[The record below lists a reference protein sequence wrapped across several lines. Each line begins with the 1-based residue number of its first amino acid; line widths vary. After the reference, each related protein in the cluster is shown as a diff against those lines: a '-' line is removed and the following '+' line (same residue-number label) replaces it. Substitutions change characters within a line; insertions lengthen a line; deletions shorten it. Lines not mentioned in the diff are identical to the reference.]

1 MVTKNILIIF
11 LSLRYGLQLC
21 NQVRSKSD
29 DPTNQN
35 MKAAQI
41 AQNKMLRML
50 GVSLKEHITS
60 ISLLQK
66 YKLSSVNQL
75 AGEIKLT
82 EAWKS
87 THITSYP
94 FKLEVNN
101 PNRHET
107 GRSVRQ
113 STVKLWKDSAK
124 TKVASESFSIDAAK
138 LWNNATDEIKNALTL
153 RGAKREIKKFC
164 KTLEI

>member
-1 MVTKNILIIF
+1 MIF
-11 LSLRYGLQLC
+11 SRRY
-21 NQVRSKSD
+21 
-29 DPTNQN
+29 
-35 MKAAQI
+35 
-41 AQNKMLRML
+41 
-50 GVSLKEHITS
+50 
-60 ISLLQK
+60 
-66 YKLSSVNQL
+66 
-75 AGEIKLT
+75 T

-107 GRSVRQ
+107 GGSVRQ
-113 STVKLWKDSAK
+113 STVKLWKESAK